1 MARGDTDAAINE
13 RLNGLVN
20 LLQVVGIDGV
30 DSDTL
35 VEEQKRVS
43 STKAKGNSNKSSVAR
58 KNASSDTTARTTS
71 SSASS
76 DAQILEIIRKL
87 QQTKAD
93 SPEILEAL
101 KSPEL
106 LALASLAAQKQLNQS
121 SPVQNKG
128 KKSLATSL
136 GDVID
141 VDDDNYP
148 KIGPGYSDDISV
160 VSDMTMPTVM
170 TRQHVADEEYY
181 CEVKEGQEFL
191 PPMHVGSEGS
201 GPSPAVRRISRR
213 SSAMGTTGGGKTKN
227 MVGQVRPMTTA
238 RHAIPTKTSGGGG
251 AAAQRRHNYQ
261 MAMNKLQSTGFGKQ
275 KTPSDRNIDRR
286 NNDLDR
292 TILSPR
298 KKQTEFFQLPSPTK
312 SAHSN
317 NLKENSNII
326 GSANGGKTRKS
337 KRKSV
342 NGKST
347 TPPTTATSG
356 TKSVGSSGGSSGG
369 RRKTSSSNKN
379 NNSSNNNNTK
389 IDWAMSD
396 LNGWPTF
403 DEGNTKND
411 NKDVLVDNDGF
422 FSADVFSSNDGF
434 DGLSPT
440 TTPRRKRGSTPGSKK
455 RTSSRDNGTGNSRR
469 THRVKK
475 DKDNDHLSSDNTRK
489 TQEKE
494 KSGNRRKSRRP
505 SQAM

>member
-1 MARGDTDAAINE
+1 MAGGDSDAINE

-30 DSDTL
+30 DTDVL

-43 STKAKGNSNKSSVAR
+43 STKANGSSNKSSVAR
-58 KNASSDTTARTTS
+58 KNASSDMTARTAA

-87 QQTKAD
+87 QQAQAD

-101 KSPEL
+101 KNPEL

-121 SPVQNKG
+121 SQVQNKE

-170 TRQHVADEEYY
+170 TRQRVADEEYY
-181 CEVKEGQEFL
+181 CEVKGGQEFI
-191 PPMHVGSEGS
+191 PPMHGSRGS
-201 GPSPAVRRISRR
+201 GPSPSVRRTSRTSR
-213 SSAMGTTGGGKTKN
+213 SSAIGTAGGGKTKN
-227 MVGQVRPMTTA
+227 MVGQVRPMTSA
-238 RHAIPTKTSGGGG
+238 RRAIPTKTGGGG
-251 AAAQRRHNYQ
+251 AAAQRRQNYQ

-275 KTPSDRNIDRR
+275 KPPDDRNIDRR
-286 NNDLDR
+286 NNELDR
-292 TILSPR
+292 TLLSPT
-298 KKQTEFFQLPSPTK
+298 KKQTEFFQLSSPAK

-317 NLKENSNII
+317 NHKENSNNI
-326 GSANGGKTRKS
+326 GSATGGKTRKS
-337 KRKSV
+337 KSKSV

-347 TPPTTATSG
+347 TPSTTATSG
-356 TKSVGSSGGSSGG
+356 TKSVGSSGGNSGG
-369 RRKTSSSNKN
+369 GKRKTSSSNKIN
-379 NNSSNNNNTK
+379 NNSNNNDTK
-389 IDWAMSD
+389 IDWSMSD

-403 DEGNTKND
+403 DEGNTKNN

-422 FSADVFSSNDGF
+422 FSDDVFSSNDGF
-434 DGLSPT
+434 DGPPT
-440 TTPRRKRGSTPGSKK
+440 TTPRRKSKK
-455 RTSSRDNGTGNSRR
+455 KTSSRDNGTGSTRR

-475 DKDNDHLSSDNTRK
+475 DKDNDHLSSDNTKK

-505 SQAM
+505 SQVM